1 MEVKLTNTQDIECAI
16 RTILSFIGE
25 DPCREGL
32 KGTPDRII
40 RMWKEIFRGYDLALV
55 PKITVF
61 PNGVDG
67 LSCNSVIAD
76 SGGFYSMCEHHMMP
90 FFGKYWFA
98 YIPNPKGKILGIS
111 KVGRVVDYCA
121 ARLQVQERLAKD
133 IIVMI
138 QEALGS
144 EYPLLAMG
152 IVLEG
157 EHLCKSMRGVK
168 KEGKMCSSFYLD
180 NGSLPELKAELSRFV
195 SFG

>member
-40 RMWKEIFRGYDLALV
+40 RMWREIFRGYDLSQV

-67 LSCNSVIAD
+67 LSCDSVIAD

-90 FFGKYWFA
+90 IYP
-98 YIPNPKGKILGIS
+98 IR
-111 KVGRVVDYCA
+111 KVRY
-121 ARLQVQERLAKD
+121 
-133 IIVMI
+133 
-138 QEALGS
+138 
-144 EYPLLAMG
+144 
-152 IVLEG
+152 
-157 EHLCKSMRGVK
+157 
-168 KEGKMCSSFYLD
+168 
-180 NGSLPELKAELSRFV
+180 
-195 SFG
+195 